1 MSGAGNPLGYDY
13 RDPRHVERYGKL
25 VVRNPDG
32 STERKHPRDADVDVM
47 REIHEP
53 GPLLRVIRAKCIDC
67 SGGSER
73 EARKCT
79 TIGCALW
86 PYRMASNPFR
96 APREMTQEQR
106 EAGAAR
112 LAAARA
118 RGRSPSETGAPV
130 GQHGNYQG
138 KNDRDDLAD
147 VPVRVRSRT
156 HPGNSFSRPRRGG
169 YLGGEIMTTTVR
181 LITLNEDVYDTPSPP
196 PQAGEGEV
204 DRSGS
209 G

>member
-13 RDPRHVERYGKL
+13 REPRHVERYRKL

-53 GPLLRVIRAKCIDC
+53 APLLRVIRAKRIDC
-67 SGGSER
+67 SGGSES
-73 EARKCT
+73 EVRKCT
-79 TIGCALW
+79 AIGCALW

-96 APREMTQEQR
+96 VSRELTPEQR

-118 RGRSPSETGAPV
+118 RGRQPSGARAGAEADRLIEATAEHLVRRTGA
-130 GQHGNYQG
+130 Q
-138 KNDRDDLAD
+138 
-147 VPVRVRSRT
+147 
-156 HPGNSFSRPRRGG
+156 
-169 YLGGEIMTTTVR
+169 
-181 LITLNEDVYDTPSPP
+181 P
-196 PQAGEGEV
+196 PQPAPE
-204 DRSGS
+204 STP
-209 G
+209 